1 MKHRL
6 NLLFVIS
13 FLLPFSIWA
22 QVLTPGTNSTFP
34 GTQNP
39 NDRNGFPNPATQTN
53 QGKSKGPQK
62 SGRAA
67 LDDSTKQV
75 YGPNT
80 MYFVH
85 ESDVVNSR
93 EIKRRIDTTLTL
105 FQRYLFQEKS
115 GFLTAN
121 LGNDGTAARQVFFQS
136 PGTLGTQLGY
146 SVYSPYAFQS
156 EQVRYFN
163 SKSPYSE
170 VEYNLGGGGQTRLN
184 FNFAR
189 NVDSLWNIGIALQR
203 MVADKVLTDA
213 AFKSGEQS
221 LLGQWGLLL
230 HTNYQSKNKKYRLLG
245 HINYFDQGTN
255 DQGGVKLSKV
265 LTADEALKYIDNTAI
280 LSNSLSQSN
289 DKFIKFHVYH
299 EYVGWKGLQLFQAV
313 DVENRTVKFRDK
325 AFQQSLVDGFYP
337 RTYIQYIQAPAEDSL
352 YNENQWSSYSHQTGL
367 KGIYKQFEYR
377 TYLKQ
382 RFWSVYNPLN
392 ESKLDRFENY
402 VGLWI
407 NQSFNQNIDFT
418 AEGEYLLGS
427 DYRIKASFQSPFFQV
442 TAQRISYSP
451 SVAQNWVYNTSYRWK
466 NDFANISMD
475 EISGALHLKSKY
487 VYFKPGLTIQRI
499 SDWVYF
505 DSLATPTQTKSDIG
519 VFRTTVD
526 LGGQWRKFSWFTK
539 LYANTQ
545 TGPNLIR
552 MPNLLIDANLA
563 LDVQYKKLLYVQFGI
578 DIHHQSAYFA
588 DAYQPALQQYHLQNN
603 YQVPAFVQLDPYVS
617 LRINR
622 VRLFFKMSHA
632 NYGLLN
638 NNYYTA
644 YLHPAMSRVF
654 GYGVKW
660 LLFD

>member
-1 MKHRL
+1 MKRRNL
-6 NLLFVIS
+6 FLFTLLLFLPVIT
-13 FLLPFSIWA
+13 WA
-22 QVLTPGTNSTFP
+22 QINTPGSATGFP

-39 NDRNGFPNPATQTN
+39 NDRNSFPNPNTQNNKTSN
-53 QGKSKGPQK
+53 IGPQK

-75 YGPNT
+75 YGPST
-80 MYFVH
+80 MYYLY
-85 ESDVVNSR
+85 ESDVLNSKDV
-93 EIKRRIDTTLTL
+93 KRRIDTTLTL

-115 GFLTAN
+115 GFLIAN
-121 LGNDGTAARQVFFQS
+121 LGNDGTAVRQVFVQS
-136 PGTLGTQLGY
+136 PNSLGTQLGY

-156 EQVRYFN
+156 DQVRYIN

-189 NVDSLWNIGIALQR
+189 NVDSLWNIGISIQR

-230 HTNYQSKNKKYRLLG
+230 HTNYQSKTRKYRLLG

-255 DQGGVKLSKV
+255 DQGGVKLSKSF
-265 LTADEALKYIDNTAI
+265 TADEALKYTDNTAI
-280 LSNSLSQSN
+280 LSSSSSQSN
-289 DKFIKFHVYH
+289 DKFIKFHIYH
-299 EYVGWKGLQLFQAV
+299 EYIGWKGLQLFQAL
-313 DVENRTVKFRDK
+313 DVESRTVKYRDK
-325 AFQQSLVDGFYP
+325 AFQQSLADGFYP
-337 RTYIQYIQAPAEDSL
+337 RTYIQYIQAPTEDSL

-367 KGIYKQFEYR
+367 KGIYKQFVYR

-382 RFWSVYNPLN
+382 RYWTVYNPLN
-392 ESKLDRFENY
+392 QSKLDRFENY
-402 VGLWI
+402 IGLWL
-407 NQSFNQNIDFT
+407 NQAFTKNIDFT

-427 DYRIKASFQSPFFQV
+427 DYRLKASFQSPFFQV

-451 SVAQNWVYNTSYRWK
+451 NVAQNWVYNTSYRWK

-475 EISGALHLKSKY
+475 EIYGGISLNAKSI
-487 VYFKPGLTIQRI
+487 YFKPGLTIQRI

-505 DSLATPTQTKSDIG
+505 DSLATSRQSKEDIG
-519 VFRTTVD
+519 VFRTSVD
-526 LGGQWRKFSWFTK
+526 VGGRWNKFSWFTK
-539 LYANTQ
+539 VYANTQ
-545 TGPNLIR
+545 SGPDLIR
-552 MPNLLIDANLA
+552 MPNLLVDANLA
-563 LDVQYKKLLYVQFGI
+563 LDVQYKKLLYVQFGF
-578 DIHHQSAYFA
+578 DIHHQSGYYA
-588 DAYQPALQQYHLQNN
+588 DAYQPALQQYHLQDV
-603 YQVPAFVQLDPYVS
+603 YRVPAFVQVDPYVT

-632 NYGLLN
+632 NYGLLT

>member
-6 NLLFVIS
+6 AVLFLLL
-13 FLLPFSIWA
+13 FLLPISIWA
-22 QVLTPGTNSTFP
+22 QVLTPGTSSGFP

-39 NDRNGFPNPATQTN
+39 NDRNSFPNPANPTTPS
-53 QGKSKGPQK
+53 KSKGPQK

-67 LDDSTKQV
+67 LDDSTKLI

-80 MYFVH
+80 MYYLY
-85 ESDVVNSR
+85 ESDMVNSKD
-93 EIKRRIDTTLTL
+93 IKRRIDTTLTL

-121 LGNDGTAARQVFFQS
+121 LGNDGTAVRNVFYQS
-136 PGTLGTQLGY
+136 PASLGTQLGY
-146 SVYSPYAFQS
+146 SVYAPYAFQTD
-156 EQVRYFN
+156 QVRYFN

-189 NVDSLWNIGIALQR
+189 NVDSLWNIGISLQR

-230 HTNYQSKNKKYRLLG
+230 HTNYQSKNGKYRLLG

-255 DQGGVKLSKV
+255 DQGGVKLSKT
-265 LTADEALKYIDNTAI
+265 LTADEALKYVDNTAF

-289 DKFIKFHVYH
+289 DKFIKFHLYH
-299 EYVGWKGLQLFQAV
+299 EYIGWKGLQLFQTLH
-313 DVENRTVKFRDK
+313 VENRTVKFRDK
-325 AFQQSLVDGFYP
+325 AFQQSLADGFYP
-337 RTYIQYIQAPAEDSL
+337 RTYIQYIQAPSEDSL
-352 YNENQWSSYSHQTGL
+352 YNENQWSSYSHQTGF
-367 KGIYKQFEYR
+367 KGIYKQFVYR

-382 RFWSVYNPLN
+382 RYWSVYNPMN
-392 ESKLDRFENY
+392 NSSLDRFENY
-402 VGLWI
+402 VGIWL
-407 NQSFNQNIDFT
+407 NQSFNKNIDFT

-427 DYRIKASFQSPFFQV
+427 DYRLKANFQSPFFQV

-451 SVAQNWVYNTSYRWK
+451 SISHNWVYNTSYRWK
-466 NDFANISMD
+466 NDFANISID
-475 EISGALHLKSKY
+475 EIYGGISLKSKSI
-487 VYFKPGLTIQRI
+487 YFKPGLTIQRI
-499 SDWVYF
+499 SDWIYF
-505 DSLATPTQTKSDIG
+505 DTLATSTQVKADIG
-519 VFRTTVD
+519 VFRTSVD
-526 LGGQWRKFSWFTK
+526 IGGQWRKFSWFTK
-539 LYANTQ
+539 VYANTQ
-545 TGPNLIR
+545 TGPDVIR

-578 DIHHQSAYFA
+578 DVHHQSAYFA
-588 DAYQPALQQYHLQNN
+588 DAYQPALQQYHIQNK
-603 YQVPAFVQLDPYVS
+603 YQVPAFVQVDPYVS

-632 NYGLLN
+632 NFGLLN